1 MKIRAHETF
10 SIRKGW
16 IHKGVKNIRVYPRL
30 FTDKNINP
38 CDILGIGTNMVKS
51 LRYWMTAV
59 GIMEEYEKHSFR
71 IKKDSEYQEYLQEEL
86 NDYFNWIAENYNEYT
101 DEVKKITDSIKD
113 AVSLYYKSDFL
124 SAIQSIKTI
133 VDGENLL
140 SCDEKMK
147 DKNYTNALF
156 KARVAESTENIKHKD
171 MLHIPFDRRS
181 IVSSQRFSL
190 SGTPCIYMAKSSYTC
205 WLELN
210 KPEENKFFVSAFEL
224 KGVKRFLDLTCL
236 TWEELEDG
244 IKDKN
249 EIKAKLCTFPL
260 IIATSFI
267 VDENSGKPFHSE
279 YIISELLMNVIAIS
293 DKYDGVAYFSK
304 KFSDKK
310 RYYPINVCFALLAK
324 FNNEKYTS
332 DIDDFAWTNPMSLR
346 EYSLI
351 NWDARFDELIT
362 DGNFDEREKKIKNP
376 PFTLIGENVAYSDT
390 LMHDF
395 DEWII
400 EKMKS
405 TKGENEELK

>member
-1 MKIRAHETF
+1 
-10 SIRKGW
+10 
-16 IHKGVKNIRVYPRL
+16 
-30 FTDKNINP
+30 
-38 CDILGIGTNMVKS
+38 
-51 LRYWMTAV
+51 
-59 GIMEEYEKHSFR
+59 MEEYEKHSFR

-156 KARVAESTENIKHKD
+156 KARVAESTENIKHED
-171 MLHIPFDRRS
+171 MLHIPFDRRN

-190 SGTPCIYMAKSSYTC
+190 SGTPCIYLAKSSYTC

-210 KPEENKFFVSAFEL
+210 RPEENKFFVSAFKV
-224 KGVKRFLDLTCL
+224 KGTKRFLDLTCL

-244 IKDKN
+244 IEDKN
-249 EIKAKLCTFPL
+249 DIKAKLCTFPL
-260 IIATSFI
+260 IIATSFL
-267 VDENSGKPFHSE
+267 VDENTGSAFHSE
-279 YIISELLMNVIAIS
+279 YIISELLMNVIAVS

-310 RYYPINVCFALLAK
+310 KYYPINICFALLAK
-324 FNNEKYTS
+324 FNDEKYTS
-332 DIDDFAWTNPMSLR
+332 DIEDFEWTNPMSLR
-346 EYSLI
+346 EYSMI
-351 NWDARFDELIT
+351 NWTARIKKLVFDCGGSE
-362 DGNFDEREKKIKNP
+362 DEEEIVKNS
-376 PFTLIGENVAYSDT
+376 PFTLIGEDVAYSDT

-400 EKMKS
+400 EKN
-405 TKGENEELK
+405 GL

>member
-1 MKIRAHETF
+1 MFDECVT
-10 SIRKGW
+10 
-16 IHKGVKNIRVYPRL
+16 
-30 FTDKNINP
+30 
-38 CDILGIGTNMVKS
+38 
-51 LRYWMTAV
+51 
-59 GIMEEYEKHSFR
+59 MEGYEKHSFR

-249 EIKAKLCTFPL
+249 EIKAKLCT
-260 IIATSFI
+260 
-267 VDENSGKPFHSE
+267 
-279 YIISELLMNVIAIS
+279 
-293 DKYDGVAYFSK
+293 
-304 KFSDKK
+304 
-310 RYYPINVCFALLAK
+310 
-324 FNNEKYTS
+324 
-332 DIDDFAWTNPMSLR
+332 
-346 EYSLI
+346 
-351 NWDARFDELIT
+351 
-362 DGNFDEREKKIKNP
+362 
-376 PFTLIGENVAYSDT
+376 
-390 LMHDF
+390 
-395 DEWII
+395 
-400 EKMKS
+400 
-405 TKGENEELK
+405 

>member
-1 MKIRAHETF
+1 
-10 SIRKGW
+10 
-16 IHKGVKNIRVYPRL
+16 
-30 FTDKNINP
+30 
-38 CDILGIGTNMVKS
+38 
-51 LRYWMTAV
+51 
-59 GIMEEYEKHSFR
+59 MEEYEKHSFR

-156 KARVAESTENIKHKD
+156 KARVAESTENIKHED
-171 MLHIPFDRRS
+171 MLHIPFDRRN

-190 SGTPCIYMAKSSYTC
+190 SGTPCIYLAKSSYTC

-210 KPEENKFFVSAFEL
+210 RPEENKFFVSAFKV
-224 KGVKRFLDLTCL
+224 KGTKRLLDLTCL

-244 IKDKN
+244 IEDKN
-249 EIKAKLCTFPL
+249 DIKAKLCTFPL
-260 IIATSFI
+260 IIATSFL
-267 VDENSGKPFHSE
+267 VDENTGSAFHSE
-279 YIISELLMNVIAIS
+279 YIISELLMNVIAVS

-310 RYYPINVCFALLAK
+310 KYYPINICFALLAK
-324 FNNEKYTS
+324 FNGEKYTS
-332 DIDDFAWTNPMSLR
+332 DIEDFEWTNTMSLR
-346 EYSLI
+346 EYSMI
-351 NWDARFDELIT
+351 NWTARIKKLVFDCGGSE
-362 DGNFDEREKKIKNP
+362 DEEEIVKNS
-376 PFTLIGENVAYSDT
+376 PFTLIGEDVAYSDT

-400 EKMKS
+400 EKN
-405 TKGENEELK
+405 GL

>member
-1 MKIRAHETF
+1 M
-10 SIRKGW
+10 G
-16 IHKGVKNIRVYPRL
+16 GV
-30 FTDKNINP
+30 
-38 CDILGIGTNMVKS
+38 
-51 LRYWMTAV
+51 
-59 GIMEEYEKHSFR
+59 IMEEYEKHSFR

-156 KARVAESTENIKHKD
+156 KARVAESTENIKHED
-171 MLHIPFDRRS
+171 MLHIPFDRRN

-190 SGTPCIYMAKSSYTC
+190 SGTPCIYLAKSSYTC

-210 KPEENKFFVSAFEL
+210 RPEENKFFVSAFKV
-224 KGVKRFLDLTCL
+224 KGTKRFLDLTCL

-244 IKDKN
+244 IEDKN
-249 EIKAKLCTFPL
+249 DIKAKLCTFPL
-260 IIATSFI
+260 IIATSFL
-267 VDENSGKPFHSE
+267 VDENTGSAFHSE
-279 YIISELLMNVIAIS
+279 YIISELLMNVIAVS

-310 RYYPINVCFALLAK
+310 KYYPINICFAILAK
-324 FNNEKYTS
+324 FNGEKYTS
-332 DIDDFAWTNPMSLR
+332 DIEDFEWTNPMSLR
-346 EYSLI
+346 EYSMI
-351 NWDARFDELIT
+351 NWTARIKKLVFDCGGSE
-362 DGNFDEREKKIKNP
+362 DEEEIVKNS
-376 PFTLIGENVAYSDT
+376 PFTLIGEDVAYSDT

-400 EKMKS
+400 EKN
-405 TKGENEELK
+405 GL

>member
-1 MKIRAHETF
+1 M
-10 SIRKGW
+10 G
-16 IHKGVKNIRVYPRL
+16 GV
-30 FTDKNINP
+30 
-38 CDILGIGTNMVKS
+38 
-51 LRYWMTAV
+51 
-59 GIMEEYEKHSFR
+59 IMEEYEKHSFR

-156 KARVAESTENIKHKD
+156 KARVAESTENIKHED
-171 MLHIPFDRRS
+171 MLHIPFDRRN

-190 SGTPCIYMAKSSYTC
+190 SGTPCIYLAKSSYTC

-210 KPEENKFFVSAFEL
+210 RPEENKFFVSAFKV
-224 KGVKRFLDLTCL
+224 KGTKRFLDLTCL

-244 IKDKN
+244 IEDKN
-249 EIKAKLCTFPL
+249 DIKAKLCTFPL
-260 IIATSFI
+260 IIATSFL
-267 VDENSGKPFHSE
+267 VDENTGSAFHSE
-279 YIISELLMNVIAIS
+279 YIISELLMNVIAVS

-310 RYYPINVCFALLAK
+310 KYYPINICFALLAK
-324 FNNEKYTS
+324 FNGEKYTS
-332 DIDDFAWTNPMSLR
+332 DIEDFEWTNPMSLR
-346 EYSLI
+346 EYSMI
-351 NWDARFDELIT
+351 NWTARIKKLVFDCGGSE
-362 DGNFDEREKKIKNP
+362 DEEEIVKNS
-376 PFTLIGENVAYSDT
+376 PFTLIGEDVAYSDT

-400 EKMKS
+400 EKN
-405 TKGENEELK
+405 GL

>member
-1 MKIRAHETF
+1 MCLKDELDDYI
-10 SIRKGW
+10 KW
-16 IHKGVKNIRVYPRL
+16 V
-30 FTDKNINP
+30 
-38 CDILGIGTNMVKS
+38 
-51 LRYWMTAV
+51 AV
-59 GIMEEYEKHSFR
+59 NH
-71 IKKDSEYQEYLQEEL
+71 
-86 NDYFNWIAENYNEYT
+86 NEYT

-133 VDGENLL
+133 VDGGNLL

-171 MLHIPFDRRS
+171 MLHIPFDRRN

-190 SGTPCIYMAKSSYTC
+190 SGTPCIYLAKSSYTC

-210 KPEENKFFVSAFEL
+210 RPEENKFFVSAFKL
-224 KGVKRFLDLTCL
+224 KGAKRFLDLTCL
-236 TWEELEDG
+236 TWEELEKG

-260 IIATSFI
+260 IIATSFL
-267 VDENSGKPFHSE
+267 VDENTGSAFHSE
-279 YIISELLMNVIAIS
+279 YIVSELLMNVIAVS

-346 EYSLI
+346 EYSMI
-351 NWDARFDELIT
+351 NWNARYDEIVIG
-362 DGNFDEREKKIKNP
+362 DVDEEEKCSL
-376 PFTLIGENVAYSDT
+376 TLIGDGVAYCDT

-405 TKGENEELK
+405 TKGKNEELK

>member
-1 MKIRAHETF
+1 MFDE
-10 SIRKGW
+10 
-16 IHKGVKNIRVYPRL
+16 GV
-30 FTDKNINP
+30 
-38 CDILGIGTNMVKS
+38 
-51 LRYWMTAV
+51 
-59 GIMEEYEKHSFR
+59 IMEGYEKHSFR
-71 IKKDSEYQEYLQEEL
+71 IKKDSEYQKYLKEEL
-86 NDYFNWIAENYNEYT
+86 NDYIKWVVENYNEYRG
-101 DEVKKITDSIKD
+101 EVKKIANSIKR
-113 AVSLYYKSDFL
+113 AVNLYYKSNFM
-124 SAIQSIKTI
+124 SAIQSIKRI
-133 VDGENLL
+133 VDGGNLL
-140 SCDEKMK
+140 SCDEKMNNK
-147 DKNYTNALF
+147 DYANALF

-171 MLHIPFDRRS
+171 MLHIPFDRRN

-210 KPEENKFFVSAFEL
+210 KPEENKFFVSAFKLSKPKE
-224 KGVKRFLDLTCL
+224 FLDLTCL
-236 TWEELEDG
+236 TWEKLEDG
-244 IKDKN
+244 IEDKN
-249 EIKAKLCTFPL
+249 DIKAKLCTFPL
-260 IIATSFI
+260 IIATSFL
-267 VDENSGKPFHSE
+267 VDENTGRAFHSE

-351 NWDARFDELIT
+351 NWDARFDELII
-362 DGNFDEREKKIKNP
+362 DGNTEKQEKKIKNP

-395 DEWII
+395 DEWIT

>member
-1 MKIRAHETF
+1 
-10 SIRKGW
+10 
-16 IHKGVKNIRVYPRL
+16 
-30 FTDKNINP
+30 
-38 CDILGIGTNMVKS
+38 
-51 LRYWMTAV
+51 
-59 GIMEEYEKHSFR
+59 MEEYEKHSFR

-156 KARVAESTENIKHKD
+156 KARVAESTENIKHED
-171 MLHIPFDRRS
+171 MLHIPFDRRN

-190 SGTPCIYMAKSSYTC
+190 SGTPCIYLAKSSYTC

-210 KPEENKFFVSAFEL
+210 RPEENKFFVSAFKV
-224 KGVKRFLDLTCL
+224 KGTKRFLDLTCL

-244 IKDKN
+244 IEDKN
-249 EIKAKLCTFPL
+249 DIKAKLCTFPL
-260 IIATSFI
+260 IIATSFL
-267 VDENSGKPFHSE
+267 VDENTGSAFHSE
-279 YIISELLMNVIAIS
+279 YIISELLMNVIAVS

-310 RYYPINVCFALLAK
+310 KYYPINICFALLAK
-324 FNNEKYTS
+324 FNGEKYTS
-332 DIDDFAWTNPMSLR
+332 DIEDFEWTNPMSLR
-346 EYSLI
+346 EYSMI
-351 NWDARFDELIT
+351 NWTARIKKLVFDCGGSE
-362 DGNFDEREKKIKNP
+362 DEEEIVKNS
-376 PFTLIGENVAYSDT
+376 PFTLIGEDVAYSDT

-400 EKMKS
+400 EKN
-405 TKGENEELK
+405 GL

>member
-1 MKIRAHETF
+1 
-10 SIRKGW
+10 
-16 IHKGVKNIRVYPRL
+16 
-30 FTDKNINP
+30 
-38 CDILGIGTNMVKS
+38 
-51 LRYWMTAV
+51 
-59 GIMEEYEKHSFR
+59 MEEYEKHSFR

-156 KARVAESTENIKHKD
+156 KARVAESTENIKHED
-171 MLHIPFDRRS
+171 MLHIPFDRRN

-190 SGTPCIYMAKSSYTC
+190 SGTPCIYLAKSSYTC

-210 KPEENKFFVSAFEL
+210 RPEENKFFVSAFKV
-224 KGVKRFLDLTCL
+224 KGTKRFLDLTCL

-244 IKDKN
+244 IEDKN
-249 EIKAKLCTFPL
+249 DIKAKLCTFPL
-260 IIATSFI
+260 IIATSFL
-267 VDENSGKPFHSE
+267 VDENTGSAFHSE
-279 YIISELLMNVIAIS
+279 YIISELLMNVIAVS

-310 RYYPINVCFALLAK
+310 KYYPINICFAILAK
-324 FNNEKYTS
+324 FNGEKYTS
-332 DIDDFAWTNPMSLR
+332 DIEDFEWTNPMSLR
-346 EYSLI
+346 EYSMI
-351 NWDARFDELIT
+351 NWTARIKKLVFDCGGSE
-362 DGNFDEREKKIKNP
+362 DEEEIVKNS
-376 PFTLIGENVAYSDT
+376 PFTLIGEDVAYSDT

-400 EKMKS
+400 EKN
-405 TKGENEELK
+405 GL

>member
-1 MKIRAHETF
+1 MFDE
-10 SIRKGW
+10 
-16 IHKGVKNIRVYPRL
+16 GV
-30 FTDKNINP
+30 
-38 CDILGIGTNMVKS
+38 
-51 LRYWMTAV
+51 
-59 GIMEEYEKHSFR
+59 IMEGYEKHSFR
-71 IKKDSEYQEYLQEEL
+71 IKKDSEYQMCLKDEL
-86 NDYFNWIAENYNEYT
+86 DDYIKWVAVNHNEYT

-133 VDGENLL
+133 VDGGNLL

-171 MLHIPFDRRS
+171 MLHIPFDRRN

-190 SGTPCIYMAKSSYTC
+190 SGTPCIYLAKSSYTC

-210 KPEENKFFVSAFEL
+210 RPEENKFFVSAFKL
-224 KGVKRFLDLTCL
+224 KGAKRFLDLTCL
-236 TWEELEDG
+236 TWEELEKG

-260 IIATSFI
+260 IIATSFL
-267 VDENSGKPFHSE
+267 VDENTGSAFHSE
-279 YIISELLMNVIAIS
+279 YIVSELLMNVIAVS

-351 NWDARFDELIT
+351 NWDARFDELII
-362 DGNFDEREKKIKNP
+362 DGNTEKQEKKIKNP

-395 DEWII
+395 DEWIT

>member
-1 MKIRAHETF
+1 
-10 SIRKGW
+10 
-16 IHKGVKNIRVYPRL
+16 
-30 FTDKNINP
+30 
-38 CDILGIGTNMVKS
+38 
-51 LRYWMTAV
+51 
-59 GIMEEYEKHSFR
+59 MEEYEKHSFR

-156 KARVAESTENIKHKD
+156 KARVAESTENIKHED
-171 MLHIPFDRRS
+171 MLHIPFDRRN

-190 SGTPCIYMAKSSYTC
+190 SGTPCIYLAKSSYTC

-210 KPEENKFFVSAFEL
+210 SPEENKFFVSAFKV
-224 KGVKRFLDLTCL
+224 KGTKRFLDLTCL

-244 IKDKN
+244 IEDKN
-249 EIKAKLCTFPL
+249 DIKAKLCTFPL
-260 IIATSFI
+260 IIATSFL
-267 VDENSGKPFHSE
+267 VDENTGSAFHSE
-279 YIISELLMNVIAIS
+279 YIISELLMNVIAVS

-310 RYYPINVCFALLAK
+310 KYYPINICFALLAK
-324 FNNEKYTS
+324 FNGEKYTS
-332 DIDDFAWTNPMSLR
+332 DIEDFEWTNPMSLR
-346 EYSLI
+346 EYSMI
-351 NWDARFDELIT
+351 NWTARIKKLVFDCGGSE
-362 DGNFDEREKKIKNP
+362 DEEEIVKNS
-376 PFTLIGENVAYSDT
+376 PFTLIGEDVAYSDT

-400 EKMKS
+400 EKN
-405 TKGENEELK
+405 GL